1 MKRPDDRD
9 KMIDFAA
16 ELTIAILGPFA
27 VAWFGWMCWNF
38 MPVNQSRQITYQDAV
53 GATGLV
59 IAVMKLAPKSK
70 S

>member
-1 MKRPDDRD
+1 MKRSDDRD

-16 ELTIAILGPFA
+16 ELTLSIIGPFA
-27 VAWFGWMCWNF
+27 VAWFGWMSWSF

-59 IAVMKLAPKSK
+59 MAVMSFAPKFK
-70 S
+70 P